1 MLECKG
7 RVFVW
12 AGYSRSAG
20 YGGGTKGKMVYFPG
34 NEKWTAASGKEEY
47 SGGTSVM
54 VDAPVDKIPVF
65 IRNGAKIEF
74 DL

>member
-1 MLECKG
+1 
-7 RVFVW
+7 
-12 AGYSRSAG
+12 
-20 YGGGTKGKMVYFPG
+20 MVYFPG